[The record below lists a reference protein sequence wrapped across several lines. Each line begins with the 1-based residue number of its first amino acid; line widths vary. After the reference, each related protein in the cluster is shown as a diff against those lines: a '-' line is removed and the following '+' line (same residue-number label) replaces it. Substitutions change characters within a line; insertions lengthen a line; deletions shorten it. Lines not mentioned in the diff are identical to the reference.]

1 MDQLQSYPLMGVNI
15 SETNDVNC
23 AFYISRNAKQNKKIQ
38 VINNIDVILWY
49 HFHYVLIIYTK

>member
-38 VINNIDVILWY
+38 VINNIDVMLWY
-49 HFHYVLIIYTK
+49 HFHYVLIIYTN

>member
-23 AFYISRNAKQNKKIQ
+23 AFYISRNAKQKKQ
-38 VINNIDVILWY
+38 VINNIDVKL
-49 HFHYVLIIYTK
+49 

>member
-1 MDQLQSYPLMGVNI
+1 MDQLQLYPLMGVNI

-23 AFYISRNAKQNKKIQ
+23 AFYISRNAKKIQ
-38 VINNIDVILWY
+38 VINNVDVMLWY

>member
-23 AFYISRNAKQNKKIQ
+23 AFYISRNAKQKKQ
-38 VINNIDVILWY
+38 VINNIDVKLWY